1 MKKVLII
8 ALLFFVLFLPQSAF
22 AHEVYVLTD
31 SQIDADLHMHSL
43 NVFSSLNSMANLL
56 WLLFFAG
63 CAVISLTIS
72 FVISF
77 SRWGIAV
84 AKKIKRFDKFA
95 LPIIRIVFG
104 ISLIYAAHYTSLF
117 GPELPL
123 AHMPG
128 ANLLEVLLYIAGALV
143 IVGLFTQVVAIVL
156 LCIFFLA
163 IVSFHEYMLTYLNYF
178 GEMLVLLLI
187 GGDACSLDRLF
198 FKKFQVFRIKNA
210 PQLAISI
217 LRISFALSLLYAALY
232 VKFLHPALSYQV
244 VVQYHLTK
252 FFPFDPLFIVFGAGC
267 IEVVIAMLF
276 LVGINMRWNIL
287 FFAFWATLS
296 LLFFG
301 ESVWPHYIL
310 FGICIGLFLYGY
322 DTYTLENW
330 LVKWTKKLFAN
341 GKINNKKNIAIRK

>member
-1 MKKVLII
+1 MKKILII
-8 ALLFFVLFLPQSAF
+8 LLLFFVLFLPRTVF

-31 SQIDADLHMHSL
+31 SQIDTDLHMHSL
-43 NVFSSLNSMANLL
+43 NVFSSLNSVANLL
-56 WLLFFAG
+56 WFLFFAA
-63 CAVISLTIS
+63 CAIISLSIS

-95 LPIIRIVFG
+95 LPIIRVVFG
-104 ISLIYAAHYTSLF
+104 ISLIYSAHYTSLF
-117 GPELPL
+117 GPELSL

-128 ANLLEVLLYIAGALV
+128 ANLLGIALYAAGILV
-143 IVGLFTQVVAIVL
+143 IVGLFTQFVTIVL
-156 LCIFFLA
+156 LCIFLLA
-163 IVSFHEYMLTYLNYF
+163 IVSFHEYMLTYVNYL

-187 GGDACSLDRLF
+187 GGDAYSLDRLF
-198 FKKFQVFRIKNA
+198 FKKFQAFRIKNA
-210 PQLAISI
+210 PLLAISI

-244 VVQYHLTK
+244 VIQYHLTK
-252 FFPFDPLFIVFGAGC
+252 FFPFDPLFIVLGAGC
-267 IEVVIAMLF
+267 IEVVIALLF
-276 LVGINMRWNIL
+276 LFGVNMRWNIL

-322 DTYTLENW
+322 DQYTLESW
-330 LVKWTKKLFAN
+330 LAKQTKKYI
-341 GKINNKKNIAIRK
+341 KT